1 MINSLQMKRLLLPLL
16 AALALPTVVNAGR
29 YDCEY
34 RWPNV
39 PQVEPFVFK
48 VRKEGNQYISFGKYL
63 KSTFEHKES
72 KDFLVLYKTYSAED
86 MGDVDVRI
94 INKNTLAFVIS
105 NTQIIAEGMHKG
117 DGNTGFGRCKKVN
130 NE

>member
-1 MINSLQMKRLLLPLL
+1 MKRLLLPLL
-16 AALALPTVVNAGR
+16 AALSLPNVVNAGG

-34 RWPNV
+34 RWPNISKG
-39 PQVEPFVFK
+39 PFEFK
-48 VRKEGNQYISFGKYL
+48 VRKIRNQYFDISFSRTYPSAYK
-63 KSTFEHKES
+63 HHES

-117 DGNTGFGRCKKVN
+117 HGNTGFGSCKKVN